1 MGAANLGAVVQAEA
15 GNFFIFSFFL
25 LLNFPAHC
33 KHTMEVRS
41 IFSYLLDPL
50 QILRTKKVL
59 QVNPTVESPR
69 TESQKVSISVYDYN
83 SERAELKELKS
94 VSDCFPYIDSPSIS
108 WINVDGLRKE
118 DVELICNHYGIHNL
132 IVEDILSQG
141 QRPKM
146 DEINGLLFCLLNMLY
161 FNEKESAVE
170 TEQIS
175 IVLGKNFVI
184 SFQEDPL
191 RDVFNP
197 LREKLKIS
205 STKVRQNGAD
215 FLFYSLLDMIVDNYY
230 VVMEKLG
237 EKIETLEED
246 IARNANTRSLAKIN
260 MLRKEMIILK
270 RSVGPVREMINGILR
285 SESELIEERTEKYFK
300 DIYDHIIQAN
310 DLAENYRDM
319 MMNLN
324 DLYLSNVNLKT
335 NEVMKV
341 MAVVTCLLAPAT
353 VIGGIFGMN
362 FEIIPLLH
370 NKWGF
375 FISVGLMLFIPLTMI
390 RIFRK
395 RGWF

>member
-1 MGAANLGAVVQAEA
+1 MAARNY
-15 GNFFIFSFFL
+15 
-25 LLNFPAHC
+25 
-33 KHTMEVRS
+33 
-41 IFSYLLDPL
+41 FSYLLNPL
-50 QILRTKKVL
+50 DLLRTKKVL
-59 QVNPTVESPR
+59 QVNQTIISSRKEPD
-69 TESQKVSISVYDYN
+69 KVTLYVYDYDAKN
-83 SERAELKELKS
+83 INFRELNAVPE
-94 VSDCFPYIDSPSIS
+94 CFPFIDSPMIS
-108 WINVDGLRKE
+108 WINIDGLRKT
-118 DVELICNHYGIHNL
+118 DVESVCSHFGIHTL
-132 IVEDILSQG
+132 ISEDILSLG

-161 FNEKESAVE
+161 FNEKDSSVES
-170 TEQIS
+170 EQIS

-184 SFQEDPL
+184 SFQEDDT

-197 LREKLKIS
+197 LRERLKVNN
-205 STKVRQNGAD
+205 TKIRQNGAD
-215 FLFYSLLDMIVDNYY
+215 FLFYSLIDMIVDNYF

-237 EKIETLEED
+237 EKIEGLEED
-246 IARNANTRSLAKIN
+246 IVRSPNTRSLAKIN

-270 RSVGPVREMINGILR
+270 RSVAPVRELVNGILR
-285 SESELIEERTEKYFK
+285 SESDLIQDRTQKYFK
-300 DIYDHIIQAN
+300 DVYDHIVQAN

-324 DLYLSNVNLKT
+324 DLYLSNVNLKM

-362 FEIIPLLH
+362 FEQIPLLH

-375 FISVGLMLFIPLTMI
+375 FISVGLMLFVPIAMVG
-390 RIFRK
+390 IFRK

>member
-1 MGAANLGAVVQAEA
+1 MLKQSRKY
-15 GNFFIFSFFL
+15 I
-25 LLNFPAHC
+25 
-33 KHTMEVRS
+33 
-41 IFSYLLDPL
+41 SYLLNPL
-50 QILRTKKVL
+50 ELLRTKKVL
-59 QVNPTVESPR
+59 QVNPTIPAQRAEPDSV
-69 TESQKVSISVYDYN
+69 KIWVYDYN
-83 SERAELKELKS
+83 NSEAEIKELDS
-94 VSDCFPYIDSPSIS
+94 VIQCFPFLTTEKIT
-108 WINVDGLRKE
+108 WINVDGLRKA
-118 DVELICNHYGIHNL
+118 DVETICQHYGIHAL
-132 IVEDILSQG
+132 ITEDILSLG
-141 QRPKM
+141 QRPKT

-161 FNEKESAVE
+161 FNEKDSAVE

-184 SFQEDPL
+184 CFQEDAA

-197 LREKLKIS
+197 LRERLKITNS
-205 STKVRQNGAD
+205 KVRQQGAD
-215 FLFYSLLDMIVDNYY
+215 YLFYSLLDLIVDNYF

-237 EKIETLEED
+237 EKIEGLEED
-246 IARNANTRSLAKIN
+246 IVRNANTRSLAKIN
-260 MLRKEMIILK
+260 ILRKEMIVLK
-270 RSVGPVREMINGILR
+270 RSIAPVRELIGGVLR

-300 DIYDHIIQAN
+300 DVYDHIVQAN

-324 DLYLSNVNLKT
+324 DLYLSNVNLKM

-362 FEIIPLLH
+362 FERIPLLH

-375 FISVGLMLFIPLTMI
+375 FISVGLMLFIPLVML
-390 RIFRK
+390 RVFRK